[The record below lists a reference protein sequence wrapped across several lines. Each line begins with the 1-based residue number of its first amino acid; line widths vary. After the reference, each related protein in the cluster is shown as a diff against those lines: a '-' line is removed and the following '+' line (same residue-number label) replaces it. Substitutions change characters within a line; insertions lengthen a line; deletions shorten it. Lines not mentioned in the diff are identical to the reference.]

1 MMCNDFYVFD
11 TYVSASMSLAC
22 LGEADETRPK
32 HFGALAAR
40 LGVQGDFLDP
50 DHPSGSKK
58 GILANILVV

>member
-1 MMCNDFYVFD
+1 MICNDFYVFD

-32 HFGALAAR
+32 HFGALAAS
-40 LGVQGDFLDP
+40 LVQGDLLDP
-50 DHPSGSKK
+50 DNPSSKK